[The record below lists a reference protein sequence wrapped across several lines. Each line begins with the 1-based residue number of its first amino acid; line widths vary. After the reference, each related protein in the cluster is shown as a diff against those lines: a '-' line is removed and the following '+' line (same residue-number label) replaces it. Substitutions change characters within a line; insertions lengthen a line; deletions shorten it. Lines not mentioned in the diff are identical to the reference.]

1 MSRNKRIKNG
11 LALAVTYA
19 VLFVA
24 LFITLFPILWTFA
37 TSFKGDGEYFARPPI
52 WIPKEP
58 SIRHYVYLFSKDIG
72 GLEALKTSL
81 MVAGANTILVLLLA
95 IPAAYAITRYRVGG
109 DNLPTWFLSMRMMP
123 PIAPILPLFILFFRA
138 GRIIPAL
145 GIDHMAPLVI
155 VYTIFNLPF
164 AIWLLMGFFEEF
176 PREIQE
182 QAQVDGCSE
191 LGALVKVILPI
202 LTPGIVVVALFCF
215 TFAYNEFLFSVTLT
229 RGNTKTL
236 MVLLSS
242 FLSPQRYN
250 WGAVAGTA
258 IIGVIP
264 AFLLALFFQRYLVR
278 GLAMGGLKG

>member
-1 MSRNKRIKNG
+1 MSRNKKLGRA
-11 LALAVTYA
+11 LALLGTYA
-19 VLFVA
+19 ILGVA
-24 LFITLFPILWTFA
+24 LFIALFPIAWTFT
-37 TSFKGDGEYFARPPI
+37 TSIKGDAEYFSRPPV

-58 SIRHYVYLFSKDIG
+58 SLTHYLYLFSDEIG
-72 GLEALKTSL
+72 GLVALKTSL
-81 MVAGANTILVLLLA
+81 GIAFANTVLVLLLA
-95 IPAAYAITRYRVGG
+95 VPAAYAITRYRVGG
-109 DNLPTWFLSMRMMP
+109 GNLPTWFLSLRMMP
-123 PIAPILPLFILFFRA
+123 PVAPVLPLFILFFTL
-138 GRIIPAL
+138 GKVIPAL
-145 GIDHMAPLVI
+145 GIDHVAPLII

-176 PREIQE
+176 PQEIQE
-182 QAQVDGCSE
+182 QAMVDGCSE
-191 LGALVKVILPI
+191 LGALVKVILPV
-202 LTPGIVVVALFCF
+202 LAPGIMVVALFCF

-258 IIGVIP
+258 IIAMVP

>member
-1 MSRNKRIKNG
+1 MSRNKKIRRA
-11 LALAVTYA
+11 LALLGIYA
-19 VLFVA
+19 ILGVA
-24 LFITLFPILWTFA
+24 LFIALFPIAWTFT
-37 TSFKGDGEYFARPPI
+37 TSIKGDAEYFSRPPV

-58 SIRHYVYLFSKDIG
+58 SLNHYQYLLSDEIG
-72 GLEALKTSL
+72 GLVALKTSL
-81 MVAGANTILVLLLA
+81 GIAFANTVLVLLLA
-95 IPAAYAITRYRVGG
+95 VPAAYAITRYRVGG
-109 DNLPTWFLSMRMMP
+109 ENLPTWFLSLRMMP
-123 PIAPILPLFILFFRA
+123 PVAPVLPLFILFFTL
-138 GRIIPAL
+138 GKVIPAL
-145 GIDHMAPLVI
+145 GIDHVAPLII

-176 PREIQE
+176 PKEIQE
-182 QAQVDGCSE
+182 QAMVDGCSE
-191 LGALVKVILPI
+191 LGALVKVILPV
-202 LTPGIVVVALFCF
+202 LAPGIMVVALFCF

-258 IIGVIP
+258 IIAMVP
-264 AFLLALFFQRYLVR
+264 AFLLAVFFQRYLVR